1 MPLPFRKR
9 FKREYRKMIDRM
21 VRSHALHT
29 IALRLIYLVS
39 FVVSVILATILYLQK

>member
-1 MPLPFRKR
+1 MPLPLKKR

-29 IALRLIYLVS
+29 LGLRLVYFVC
-39 FVVSVILATILYLQK
+39 FVVSVILATLLYLQK

>member
-1 MPLPFRKR
+1 MPLPFKKR

-29 IALRLIYLVS
+29 LSLRVVY
-39 FVVSVILATILYLQK
+39 FVCFVLSIILATLLYLEK

>member
-1 MPLPFRKR
+1 MPLPFKKR

-29 IALRLIYLVS
+29 LAIRMIYFVG
-39 FVVSVILATILYLQK
+39 FVVSVILATLLYLQK

>member
-1 MPLPFRKR
+1 MPLPFKKR

-29 IALRLIYLVS
+29 FALRIFYFAC
-39 FVVSVILATILYLQK
+39 FVLSIILATLLYLEK